1 MALVNATRLT
11 SIIDVEALTSSK
23 PSAPILPGRPP
34 RSRRRASEREGS
46 HVYQR
51 SSTPADVGRGSGGW
65 SGGRRGLG
73 GGPGVRCC
81 TIAGRGAGRVGR
93 WLPGAAMAGATPPIA
108 VRRRRLS
115 GPGPGRR
122 GRAGSARGIGRLSR
136 NLGADLRCC
145 RQYRRLR
152 PFSELPL
159 RARVSTLG
167 NRRAIVPGGRN
178 PMHATRPGIWRW
190 LFGAAKKPPV
200 YPVRKYASA
209 NGCLVPRCMASM
221 RCESGHDGR
230 HIVAHCIVSTASSS
244 RYR

>member
-73 GGPGVRCC
+73 GGPAVRCC

-159 RARVSTLG
+159 RARRRRPWGTAGRSCPAAETRRMRQGPAFGDGSSASQKNLQFTPFGSTPPRTG
-167 NRRAIVPGGRN
+167 ASCQDAWH
-178 PMHATRPGIWRW
+178 HAMQVGT
-190 LFGAAKKPPV
+190 
-200 YPVRKYASA
+200 
-209 NGCLVPRCMASM
+209 
-221 RCESGHDGR
+221 
-230 HIVAHCIVSTASSS
+230 
-244 RYR
+244 

>member
-73 GGPGVRCC
+73 GGPAVRCC

-159 RARVSTLG
+159 RARRRQPWGIAGRSCPAAETLRMRQGPAFGDGSSAPQKNLQFTPFGSTPA
-167 NRRAIVPGGRN
+167 R
-178 PMHATRPGIWRW
+178 T
-190 LFGAAKKPPV
+190 GASCQDAWHPCD
-200 YPVRKYASA
+200 ASRDMMV
-209 NGCLVPRCMASM
+209 GTLSP
-221 RCESGHDGR
+221 
-230 HIVAHCIVSTASSS
+230 TAS
-244 RYR
+244 